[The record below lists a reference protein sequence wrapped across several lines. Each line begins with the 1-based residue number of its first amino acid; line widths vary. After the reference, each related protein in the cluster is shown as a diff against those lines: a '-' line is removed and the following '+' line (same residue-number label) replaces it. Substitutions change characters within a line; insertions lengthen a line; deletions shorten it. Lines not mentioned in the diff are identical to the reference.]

1 MENTPTLF
9 EDLSG
14 LMIDAMSAN
23 YKAAA
28 TKGMQYYERR
38 RQEGFNEFHHQLL
51 SGTATKEK
59 IEYERMFKITE
70 DQYYALLSASINDEE
85 KQKSHIYANVYRSIL
100 NEDISKDNYS
110 KIIRLAKDIPY
121 SALKLLP
128 TIYIYKNYHTKYK
141 SLSKYL
147 NELYEKKIY
156 ELKFLD
162 RSDIIHLPS
171 GELQFSDSVVKI
183 KESFF
188 NEIINAFFTKEDLHP
203 DKYHIDLWKEK
214 KALIITKQKLLNS
227 QNVKYVQNVLDDI
240 SIPSEPHPDIM
251 SLKKDFSHFIFILDE
266 MDDIKDMENEVE
278 KLNRNNKI
286 IKVKFTFQSNRP
298 RDIFDIKNISDIKRF
313 KEQFSD

>member
-14 LMIDAMSAN
+14 LLIDGMSAN
-23 YKAAA
+23 YKSAV

-38 RQEGFNEFHHQLL
+38 RQEGFNEFHRQLL

-59 IEYERMFKITE
+59 VEYEQMFKITE

-100 NEDISKDNYS
+100 NENISKEKYS

-121 SALKLLP
+121 SALVLLP

-147 NELYEKKIY
+147 NELYEKNIY

-162 RSDIIHLPS
+162 RSDIIKLPS

-183 KESFF
+183 KENFF
-188 NEIINAFFTKEDLHP
+188 NEIINVFFTKEDLQP
-203 DKYHIDLWKEK
+203 DKYHIDLWKDK
-214 KALIITKQKLLNS
+214 HALIVTNDPFGEGYDIDVIKKILN
-227 QNVKYVQNVLDDI
+227 DI
-240 SIPSEPHPDIM
+240 SIPNEAQKYVH
-251 SLKKDFSHFIFILDE
+251 SLKENFAYIIFNIDNVDSINGMLEDAA
-266 MDDIKDMENEVE
+266 
-278 KLNRNNKI
+278 KLGRNNKI
-286 IKVKFTFQSNRP
+286 IKISFKYQAGKTDALNLKDDN
-298 RDIFDIKNISDIKRF
+298 DINKF